1 MPIEAQTPGIMPRT
15 VSYSILDEAD
25 GRFSVVA
32 TLAPDRIYR
41 RDGVA
46 TLAEAEE
53 WIEGLRVL
61 MAACGAPV
69 VREPADSTAVPANP
83 VAEPGRT
90 HPRSFSK

>member
-1 MPIEAQTPGIMPRT
+1 MPLT
-15 VSYSILDEAD
+15 VTYEILDATD

-32 TLAPDRIYR
+32 TMAPDRIYR
-41 RDGVA
+41 RADVA

-69 VREPADSTAVPANP
+69 VRA
-83 VAEPGRT
+83 VAEPPKTVPADLGRT
-90 HPRSFSK
+90 HPRSVSR